1 MNQLGIEQRPVSIKP
16 RTGILQEGLSSE
28 PVKTERKGIVGKLR
42 QFARRVLANANTERP
57 SGKGF

>member
-1 MNQLGIEQRPVSIKP
+1 MDQLGIEQRPVNIKP
-16 RTGILQEGLSSE
+16 RTGIPQEGLSSE

>member
-1 MNQLGIEQRPVSIKP
+1 MNQSGVEQRPVSIRP
-16 RTGILQEGLSSE
+16 RIGIPEGGLSSE
-28 PVKTERKGIVGKLR
+28 PVKTERKGIVGRLR